1 LSESRRLFTVD
12 EANAAL
18 TVVIPMLEDLQR
30 AKIRLDQISVAL
42 SRLSPAMRSNG
53 HRENAIQLELEL
65 NALAEKLTKG
75 IDEIAAMGIEVKDLN
90 AGLIDFYSLRDGRVV
105 YLCWKLGE
113 DRIRYWHELDTGFAG
128 REPVD

>member
-1 LSESRRLFTVD
+1 LSESRRLFTID

-18 TVVIPMLEDLQR
+18 TIVIPMLEELRR
-30 AKIRLDQISVAL
+30 AKVRLDQVSVAL
-42 SRLSPAMRSNG
+42 NRLSPAMRSNG
-53 HRENAIQLELEL
+53 HRENAIQLELEV
-65 NALAEKLTKG
+65 NSLAEKLTKG

-105 YLCWKLGE
+105 FLCWKLGE